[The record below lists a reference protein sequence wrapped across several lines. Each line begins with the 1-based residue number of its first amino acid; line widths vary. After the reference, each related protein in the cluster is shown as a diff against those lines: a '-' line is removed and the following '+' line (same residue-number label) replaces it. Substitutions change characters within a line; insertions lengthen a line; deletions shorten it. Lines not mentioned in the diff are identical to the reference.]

1 VLFFEVE
8 FHQTK
13 QPKASIGRSD
23 LRLWRHVRVM
33 VS

>member
-1 VLFFEVE
+1 LLFKYKVE
-8 FHQTK
+8 IHQTE
-13 QPKASIGRSD
+13 QPTANVT